1 MRLNKRAN
9 VAVRHAGTGAFVAVF
24 APAELC
30 ARQAL
35 RRGPGRAHALAAEAV
50 ASLLRALL
58 PGEHE
63 ATRALMREALP
74 AERGTRFNLPGSS
87 VARAVVGALRTLRNE
102 LRRLP
107 PGERSRD

>member
-58 PGEHE
+58 PDEHE

-74 AERGTRFNLPGSS
+74 AERGTCLVPALTLAG
-87 VARAVVGALRTLRNE
+87 VGALRTLRNE